1 MDTTLGILAHVD
13 AGKTTLSEQLL
24 YHSGVLRTPGRVDQ
38 KNAFLDYGTI
48 ERERGITIFSDQ
60 AVFETGERKFQLVD
74 TPGHVDFSGEMERCL
89 QILDCAVLVISC
101 VEGIQSHTETIWRLL
116 REKSIPTFL
125 FLNKTDRVGADPE
138 KLLKDIS
145 KTWKISAP
153 NFTGRFHDGEMD
165 PRLAEE
171 LAELDGELLE
181 HYLADEYDKNL
192 WLTAA
197 RRMIAD
203 CRLYPVF
210 QGSALNGEGIEEFLR
225 LLAALAPGW
234 EGNPE
239 APLETLAYKVRH
251 EKNGGR
257 VVYFKVIN
265 GVLHPKM
272 SVNYQVAGETY
283 TEKANELRCYNA
295 GRYTPME
302 TAGPGALCGV
312 TGLSRLMPGVRIGGT
327 AEKTHFTVTPLLSS
341 RVLFDKA
348 VSAKTMLE
356 CFRILEDEEPL
367 LGVEW
372 NEELKEIEVH
382 VMGSIQLEV
391 LTQEL
396 EERFGYHVTF
406 GPCRILYKE
415 TIAAPA
421 NGCGHFEPLRH
432 YAEVHLRLA
441 PAERGSGISFES
453 ACSTDELSENWQNLV
468 KTHVF
473 EKEHRG
479 VLTGSPLTD
488 ISVTLTAGR
497 AHLKHTEGGDFREAT
512 YRAIRQGLMRAES
525 VLLEPYYAFTIQA
538 DLSLAGRILSD
549 LQRMNSVCEPPNAD
563 ENLVTVNGRA
573 PVACLMDY
581 PQEFAVLT
589 KGRGKLSLK
598 FDGYEPCYNAKAV
611 IEEKGYEPERDLA
624 NTPDSVFCSH
634 GAGYPVKWYE
644 AEAHMHIKMK

>member
-1 MDTTLGILAHVD
+1 MFTTLGLLAHVD
-13 AGKTTLSEQLL
+13 AGKTTLSEQFL
-24 YHSGVLRTPGRVDQ
+24 YQSGGLRSPGRVDQ
-38 KNAFLDYGTI
+38 TNAFWDYGTI
-48 ERERGITIFSDQ
+48 ERERGISVFSDQ
-60 AVFETGERKFQLVD
+60 AVFETGGRKFQLVD

-101 VEGIQSHTETIWRLL
+101 VEGVQSHTETIWRLL
-116 REKSIPTFL
+116 REKNIPTFI

-145 KTWKISAP
+145 KTWKIPAP
-153 NFTGRFHDGEMD
+153 NFTGRFHDGKMD
-165 PRLAEE
+165 PQLAEE
-171 LAELDGELLE
+171 LAELDDELLE
-181 HYLADEYDKNL
+181 RYLADGYDKDL

-197 RRMIAD
+197 RRMAAE
-203 CRLYPVF
+203 CRLCPVF
-210 QGSALNGEGIEEFLR
+210 QGSALNGEGIEEFLC
-225 LLAALAPGW
+225 LLAALSPEW
-234 EGNPE
+234 KGNPE
-239 APLETLAYKVRH
+239 VPPEALVYKVRH
-251 EKNGGR
+251 EKSGGR
-257 VVYFKVIN
+257 IVFLKVIN
-265 GVLHPKM
+265 GVLRPKM
-272 SVNYQVAGETY
+272 TVSYKASGENY
-283 TEKANELRCYNA
+283 TEKINELRCYNA
-295 GRYTPME
+295 GRYTSME
-302 TAGPGALCGV
+302 TAVPGSLCGV
-312 TGLSRLMPGVRIGGT
+312 TGLSRLMPGDRIGGS

-348 VSAKTMLE
+348 ISAKTMLE

-382 VMGSIQLEV
+382 VMGAIQLEV

-421 NGCGHFEPLRH
+421 DGCGHFEPLRH
-432 YAEVHLRLA
+432 YAEVHLRLD
-441 PAERGSGISFES
+441 PAERGSGIAFRS
-453 ACSTDELSENWQNLV
+453 ACSADELSESWQNLI

-488 ISVTLTAGR
+488 VSITLTAGR

-549 LQRMNSVCEPPNAD
+549 LQRMNSVCEPPVTD
-563 ENLVTVNGRA
+563 EKQIIVNGRA

-581 PQEFAVLT
+581 PQEFAALT
-589 KGRGKLSLK
+589 KGRGKLSLN
-598 FDGYEPCYNAKAV
+598 FGGYEPCHNAEAV
-611 IEEKGYEPERDLA
+611 IEEKRYEPECDLA